1 MGACLCVAIKY
12 IKLHINSSM
21 GGGAGRARRV
31 LTTAPRGSTMGP
43 TSRWLLCGLCSL
55 LSALGGPTP
64 LSPSALLL
72 FFEATSRG
80 VFVLHF
86 AACVLCRLPASQFL
100 ISNHASGVV
109 ARPRFLFKSC
119 LREGRIKLHDLL
131 RRLGRMFALF
141 FCPRDEFLAA

>member
-1 MGACLCVAIKY
+1 MNRRGPRAEGAHYGPSRFDHGSDLKVAA
-12 IKLHINSSM
+12 LWALVS
-21 GGGAGRARRV
+21 
-31 LTTAPRGSTMGP
+31 
-43 TSRWLLCGLCSL
+43 GLWSL
-55 LSALGGPTP
+55 VSGV
-64 LSPSALLL
+64 PSALLL

-86 AACVLCRLPASQFL
+86 AACVLCRLPASQFSNSSLLL

>member
-1 MGACLCVAIKY
+1 MSPGESHKFMSQREQARAAR
-12 IKLHINSSM
+12 
-21 GGGAGRARRV
+21 GG
-31 LTTAPRGSTMGP
+31 
-43 TSRWLLCGLCSL
+43 CSL
-55 LSALGGPTP
+55 RPLEVRPWVRPQGGCSLGSALWSLVSGV
-64 LSPSALLL
+64 PSALLL
-72 FFEATSRG
+72 FFEATNRG

-86 AACVLCRLPASQFL
+86 AACVLCRLPASQFSNSSLLL

-141 FCPRDEFLAA
+141 FLPTR